1 MAELAIF
8 LSRACEDPIRW
19 FTYSRSIME
28 PSHPPV
34 RDLEALQLLFDRV
47 LGPVLARDVTCGFL
61 PDSGSGERY
70 EIEGSGR
77 AVAIRGTSAS
87 AIARGL
93 NDYLRGHLGIHFR
106 WAGKIGPLPDRLPNW
121 VGLENR
127 SCWATH
133 RYFLNYCCYSYS
145 LAFWSWDQWE
155 QLIDWMALQGVNLPL
170 AMTGQEAVWQRVCRR
185 LGLSEGEIADFFP
198 GAAYLPFGWM
208 GCLDGWSAPLTQH
221 WIDRHEEL
229 GKRILARE
237 RSLGMTPVVQG
248 FTGHIPK
255 ALMEKHLGTRY
266 NRIRWHDWETIVL
279 DPMDPLFLKVAGLFL
294 EEQGATFGSNHHYAA
309 DTFIEMA
316 PPSSSP
322 DYLAALARS
331 IYQGMRATDPEAVW
345 VLQSWAFSNQRDF
358 WGQEQLDAFLGAVP
372 DNRMLIL
379 DLFCDRDPQWKV
391 TQSFSGKPW
400 LWCNVQNF
408 GGNTHL
414 GASMHNN
421 ISGLGEAR
429 CKSAGGRLAGLGIAN
444 EALCVNPVAYD
455 FLFDLAWSSGP
466 VDLSSWIERYARQRY
481 QGATPGAIEAWHL
494 LLECAYSR
502 HTTHLEDSPLT
513 RWPSLPVVDCARD
526 PAKLSQAWKLLLE
539 SAEAL
544 GHLDSY
550 RFDLVNVGRQVLS
563 NAGAR
568 TKSRIQE
575 AAGSGNL
582 EIFDSATSALIRLLG
597 KLDALLGTREEF
609 LLGRWLADAR
619 KWGVSLA
626 ESDLLEEE
634 ARRQITVWGKTPILR
649 DYARKEWSGILK
661 EFHVGRWQL
670 AIDWMRAR
678 LKQNLP
684 LDFACMEE
692 NLFEW
697 ECVWCRQHQQF
708 PARPSG
714 DSIQISR
721 EMFAIYGN
729 HPKEGTG
736 S

>member
-1 MAELAIF
+1 MAEFANI
-8 LSRACEDPIRW
+8 LSRACEDAIRGFGHSRATMKPI
-19 FTYSRSIME
+19 
-28 PSHPPV
+28 HPPV
-34 RDLEALQLLFDRV
+34 RDLEALHLLVGRV
-47 LGPVLARDVTCGFL
+47 LGPGLARDVTCEFL

-70 EIEGSGR
+70 EVEGAGR

-93 NDYLRGHLGIHFR
+93 NKYLRGHLGIHFP
-106 WAGKIGPLPDRLPNW
+106 WAGKIGPLPDRLPEW
-121 VGLENR
+121 VGFEDGACR
-127 SCWATH
+127 ATH
-133 RYFLNYCCYSYS
+133 RYFLNSCCFSYS

-185 LGLSEGEIADFFP
+185 LGLSEREIADFLP

-208 GCLDGWSAPLTQH
+208 GCLDGWSAPLSQN

-237 RSLGMTPVVQG
+237 RSLGMTPVLQG

-255 ALMEKHLGTRY
+255 ALLEKHPGTRH
-266 NRIRWHDWETIVL
+266 NRIHWHDWETLVL

-294 EEQGATFGSNHHYAA
+294 EEQVANFGTNHHYAA

-316 PPSSSP
+316 PPSSAP
-322 DYLAALARS
+322 DYLAALAGA
-331 IYQGMRATDPEAVW
+331 IHQGMLATDPEAVW

-372 DNRMLIL
+372 DDRMLIL

-391 TQSFSGKPW
+391 TRSFSGKPW

-414 GASMHNN
+414 GASMENN
-421 ISGLGEAR
+421 TSGLREAR
-429 CKSAGGRLAGLGIAN
+429 SCPGGARLAGIGIAN

-455 FLFDLAWSSGP
+455 FLFDLAWSPGP
-466 VDLSSWIERYARQRY
+466 SDLPSWIGRYVKQRY
-481 QGATPGAIEAWHL
+481 QGATAGALEAWHL
-494 LLECAYSR
+494 LLECAYSC

-513 RWPSLPVVDCARD
+513 RWPSLPVVECARD
-526 PAKLSQAWKLLLE
+526 SAKLCRAWKLLLE
-539 SAEAL
+539 SADTL
-544 GHLDSY
+544 GPLDSY

-563 NAGAR
+563 NAGAQMKR
-568 TKSRIQE
+568 RIQE
-575 AAGSGNL
+575 AAASGNL
-582 EIFDSATSALIRLLG
+582 EAFDSASEALLQLLW

-609 LLGRWLADAR
+609 LLGRWLAEAR
-619 KWGVSLA
+619 KWGASLA

-634 ARRQITVWGKTPILR
+634 ARRQITVWGKTRILR
-649 DYARKEWSGILK
+649 DYARKEWSGLLK
-661 EFHVGRWQL
+661 DFHAGRWQM
-670 AIDWMRAR
+670 AIDWMRER
-678 LKQNLP
+678 LRQKLP
-684 LDFACMEE
+684 LDLEHMEE
-692 NLFEW
+692 SLFEW
-697 ECVWCRQHQQF
+697 ECAWCRQHQQF

-714 DSIQISR
+714 DSIEISR
-721 EMFAIYGN
+721 ELFAIYGN
-729 HPKEGTG
+729 QPKEGTG